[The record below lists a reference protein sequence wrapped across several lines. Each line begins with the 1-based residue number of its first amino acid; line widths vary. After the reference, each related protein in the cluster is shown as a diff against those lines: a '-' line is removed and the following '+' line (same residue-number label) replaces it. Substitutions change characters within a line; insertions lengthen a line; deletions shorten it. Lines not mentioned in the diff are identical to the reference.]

1 VYGHMS
7 SFVISDGQTVKRGQL
22 IGYEGSTGNSTGCH
36 LHFEVD
42 LNNTPLNP
50 LAYLS

>member
-1 VYGHMS
+1 MEGFAVG
-7 SFVISDGQTVKRGQL
+7 DGQVVHRGQT
-22 IGYEGSTGNSTGCH
+22 IGFEGSTGNSTGCH

-42 LNNTPLNP
+42 LNGNPRNP